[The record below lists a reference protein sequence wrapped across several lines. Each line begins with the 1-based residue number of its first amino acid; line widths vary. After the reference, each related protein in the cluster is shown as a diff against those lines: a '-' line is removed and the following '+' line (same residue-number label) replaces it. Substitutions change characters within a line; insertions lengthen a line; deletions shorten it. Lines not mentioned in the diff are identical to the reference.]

1 MGGVRIYVWLVVAVV
16 LSGLAA
22 IVPFAWSGADVLSS
36 SYRTSTARE
45 LESNARLF
53 ALAVEPEQQDD
64 ALPDLIE
71 LTRAARRE
79 NAIRYTI
86 IRDDGTVLADSEED
100 AARMENHRSRPEIMA
115 ALAGE
120 TGIATRISPTLGT
133 EWLYVAVPLRDV
145 GVIRT
150 AASMDGLQA
159 RLSQW
164 WEKAFVRFLGSLA
177 ILLIMAL
184 LVARKISRPIESAA
198 GMAERYAAGDLSY
211 RLPVTGP
218 AELRR
223 LANSMGGM
231 AGELEARFKLVNR
244 QREEM
249 RLIFENMSE
258 GIVAVDD
265 SGQILLLNSAAQ
277 ALLNLPDCE
286 SGTGIDAISRNADL
300 LDAIRQTTAANS
312 PLERELRL
320 YQNENKELLVQAHT
334 VRINQDGEAMG
345 VLIVLR
351 DITRMRQ
358 LENMRRDF
366 VANVSHEL
374 RTPITTIQSC
384 LETLLDE
391 ELNES
396 NSEFA
401 AMALRNA
408 KRMGAIIDNLLFL
421 AGMESGRGND
431 AHTIG
436 RHPVRPI
443 VDEAVSLCQEE
454 ARARNTSVTVQTEDG
469 LTALINPQLIVHAL
483 VNLLDNAIKYGPEN
497 GEITVSAQRDNEKDR
512 VRLTVSD
519 HGPGIAP
526 RHQSRVF
533 ERFYRVDGLT
543 RVKKGSGLGLAI
555 VKHIALSQNGDI
567 QVESEIGAGSKF
579 TLSLPC

>member
-53 ALAVEPEQQDD
+53 ALAVRPEQIEQ
-64 ALPDLIE
+64 ALPELVE
-71 LTRAARRE
+71 LTRAAKRE

-100 AARMENHRSRPEIMA
+100 ASRMENHRSRPEILA

-133 EWLYVAVPLRDV
+133 EWTYVAVPLGDG

-177 ILLIMAL
+177 ILLVMAL
-184 LVARKISRPIESAA
+184 LVARKISRPVESAA
-198 GMAERYAAGDLSY
+198 SMAERYAAGDLSH

-223 LANSMGGM
+223 LASSMGVM
-231 AGELEARFKLVNR
+231 AGELETRFKLVNR

-249 RLIFENMSE
+249 RVIFENMSE
-258 GIVAVDD
+258 GILAVDD

-277 ALLNLPDCE
+277 TLLTLPDSE
-286 SGTGIDAISRNADL
+286 SGNSIDAVSRNADL
-300 LDAIRQTTAANS
+300 LDAIRQTTAENS
-312 PLERELRL
+312 PLEREIRIR
-320 YQNENKELLVQAHT
+320 QNDNKELLVQAHT

-345 VLIVLR
+345 VLVVLR

-358 LENMRRDF
+358 LEIMRRDF

-431 AHTIG
+431 AHSIG
-436 RHPVRPI
+436 RHPVGPI
-443 VDEAVSLCQEE
+443 VDEAVSLCREE
-454 ARARNTSVTVQTEDG
+454 ARARNTAITVQTEND
-469 LTALINPQLIVHAL
+469 LTALVNPQLIVHAL
-483 VNLLDNAIKYGPEN
+483 VNLLDNAIKYGPD
-497 GEITVSAQRDNEKDR
+497 GGTITISAARDTDR

-533 ERFYRVDGLT
+533 ERFYRVDGVT

-555 VKHIALSQNGDI
+555 VKHIALSQGGDI
-567 QVESEIGAGSKF
+567 QVESEIGAGSTF
-579 TLSLPC
+579 TLSVPC